1 MYGSMVKIASYG
13 SWRSPIT
20 ADLTASSS
28 VRFSDIQ
35 VYRGRIY
42 WSEMRPDEKGRCV
55 VVEYSDGEIQD
66 CTPAG
71 FNARTT
77 VHEYGG
83 GAYTIVDGVA
93 YFSNFEDQLLY
104 KYEHGKSP
112 IKITNNTD
120 LRHADFFHDAKRK
133 RLICIREDH
142 SVKAPEAVNTIV
154 AIYLDDGSL
163 QTLSEGNDFY
173 SNPRLNPD
181 GSLLAFMTWNHPNMP
196 WDGCELWV
204 AEVEGDGSL
213 GQMTLVSGGL
223 NDSTVQPEWSPDG
236 VLHFVSDKDGWWNLY
251 RWREGKVEHVY
262 PMEAEF
268 GGPHWVFG
276 LSYYGFESEN
286 SIVAIYSKDGLKH
299 LAKIDA
305 DEKTLEEFEKRY
317 TDLSYIKVEEGC
329 AVFVGGNYKTAP
341 KIVKLDL
348 KNGET
353 RVLKRSDYTE
363 IDDGYLS
370 TPMPIEYPTENGLTA
385 HAIFYPPVNKDY
397 IPPEDE
403 LPPLVVKVHG
413 GPTSA
418 TTTTLSWGIQYWT
431 SRGFGLVDVNYGGST
446 GYGREYMHR
455 LNGNWGIVDVDDSIN
470 AAKHLIGQMLADPD
484 RIAIRG
490 GSAGGYTTL
499 SALAFRDFFKAG
511 ASYYGLSD
519 LEVFVGDTH
528 KYESRYLFSLVGPY
542 PERKDLYKKRS
553 AINYLDRIRAPMI
566 IFQGLE
572 DKVVPPNQAELMVD
586 ALRRNGLPVAYIPF
600 EGEQHGFRMAK
611 NIKRS
616 LEAELYFYSKIFGFI
631 PFDDVE
637 TVYIENLE

>member
-1 MYGSMVKIASYG
+1 MVKTAPYG
-13 SWRSPIT
+13 SWKSPIT

-28 VRFSDIQ
+28 VRISDVQ
-35 VYRGRIY
+35 VYGDRVY

-55 VVEYSDGEIQD
+55 VVEHNGGIRD

-83 GAYTIVDGVA
+83 GAYTVADGAV

-112 IKITNNTD
+112 AKITNNPD
-120 LRHADFFHDAKRK
+120 QRHADYFHDAERK
-133 RLICIREDH
+133 RLICVREDH
-142 SVKAPEAVNTIV
+142 SDKALEAVNTIV
-154 AIYLDDGSL
+154 AIKVDDGSS
-163 QTLSEGNDFY
+163 QTLAEGNDFY

-181 GSLLAFMTWNHPNMP
+181 GSFLAFMTWNHPNMP

-204 AEVEGDGSL
+204 ADVEGDGSL
-213 GQMTLVSGGL
+213 GQMTLVSGGPEE
-223 NDSTVQPEWSPDG
+223 SIVQPEWSPDG
-236 VLHFVSDKDGWWNLY
+236 ILHFVSDKDGWWNLH
-251 RWREGKVEHVY
+251 RWREGKVENVC

-276 LSYYGFESEN
+276 LSYYGFESEK
-286 SIVAIYSKDGLKH
+286 SVIAIYSKEGLKH
-299 LAKIDA
+299 LVRIDA
-305 DEKTLEEFEKRY
+305 DEKTLEEFETRY
-317 TDLSYIKVEEGC
+317 TDLSYLKVDEGY
-329 AVFVGGNYKTAP
+329 AVFIGGNYKTAP
-341 KIVKLDL
+341 EVVKLDL
-348 KNGET
+348 KNGDT
-353 RVLKRSDYTE
+353 RVLQRSDYTE

-397 IPPEDE
+397 GPPDDE
-403 LPPLVVKVHG
+403 SPPLIVKVHG

-418 TTTTLSWGIQYWT
+418 TTTTLSWGTQYWT

-446 GYGREYMHR
+446 GYGREYMRR
-455 LNGNWGIVDVDDSIN
+455 LDRNWGLVDVDDSIN
-470 AAKHLIGQMLADPD
+470 AAKYLIGQKLADPE
-484 RIAIRG
+484 RVAIRG

-499 SALAFRDFFKAG
+499 GALAFRDFFKAG

-542 PERKDLYKKRS
+542 PERKDLYEERS
-553 AINYLDRIRAPMI
+553 AINHMDQIRAPMI

-586 ALRRNGLPVAYIPF
+586 ALSRNGLPVAYIPF
-600 EGEQHGFRMAK
+600 EGEQHGFRIAK

-631 PFDDVE
+631 PSDDIE
-637 TVYIENLE
+637 PIHIENLE

>member
-1 MYGSMVKIASYG
+1 MVKTAPYG

-28 VRFSDIQ
+28 VRISDAQ
-35 VYRGRIY
+35 VYGGRIY

-55 VVEYSDGEIQD
+55 VVECSDGEIRD
-66 CTPAG
+66 CTPVG

-83 GAYTIVDGVA
+83 SAYTVVDGA
-93 YFSNFEDQLLY
+93 IYFSNFEDQLLY
-104 KYEHGKSP
+104 KYEHGKP
-112 IKITNNTD
+112 PVKITNNTD
-120 LRHADFFHDAKRK
+120 QRHADYFHDAKRK
-133 RLICIREDH
+133 RLICVREDH
-142 SVKAPEAVNTIV
+142 SDKDLEAVNTVV
-154 AIYLDDGSL
+154 AINVDDGSS
-163 QTLSEGNDFY
+163 QTLAEGNDFY

-181 GSLLAFMTWNHPNMP
+181 GSFLAFMTWNHPNMP

-223 NDSTVQPEWSPDG
+223 NESIVQPEWSPEG
-236 VLHFVSDKDGWWNLY
+236 VLHFVSDKDGWWNLH
-251 RWREGKVEHVY
+251 RWREGKVENVC

-276 LSYYGFESEN
+276 LSYYGFEGEK
-286 SIVAIYSKDGLKH
+286 SIIAIYSKAGLKH
-299 LAKIDA
+299 LARITA
-305 DEKTLEEFEKRY
+305 DEKTLEEFDTRY
-317 TDLSYIKVEEGC
+317 TDLSYLKVEEGF
-329 AVFVGGNYKTAP
+329 AVFIGGNYKTAP
-341 KIVKLDL
+341 EVVKLDL

-353 RVLKRSDYTE
+353 RILKRSDYTE

-385 HAIFYPPVNKDY
+385 HAIFYPPINKDY
-397 IPPEDE
+397 SPPEDE
-403 LPPLVVKVHG
+403 SPPLIVKVHG

-446 GYGREYMHR
+446 GYGREYMRR
-455 LNGNWGIVDVDDSIN
+455 LDGNWGIVDIDDSIN
-470 AAKHLIGQMLADPD
+470 AAKYLIGQKLADPE

-499 SALAFRDFFKAG
+499 GALAFRDFFKAG

-542 PERKDLYKKRS
+542 PERKDLYEERS
-553 AINYLDRIRAPMI
+553 AINHMDQIRAPMI

-572 DKVVPPNQAELMVD
+572 DRVVPPNQAELMVS

-616 LEAELYFYSKIFGFI
+616 LEAELYFYSKIFGFTLSNDI
-631 PFDDVE
+631 EPVH
-637 TVYIENLE
+637 IENLE

>member
-1 MYGSMVKIASYG
+1 MVKTAPYG
-13 SWRSPIT
+13 SWKSPIT

-28 VRFSDIQ
+28 VRISDVQ
-35 VYRGRIY
+35 VYGDRVY

-55 VVEYSDGEIQD
+55 VVEHNGGIRD

-83 GAYTIVDGVA
+83 GAYTVADGAV

-112 IKITNNTD
+112 AKITNNPD
-120 LRHADFFHDAKRK
+120 QRHADYFHDAERK
-133 RLICIREDH
+133 RLICVREDH
-142 SVKAPEAVNTIV
+142 SDKALEAVNTIV
-154 AIYLDDGSL
+154 AIKVDDGSS
-163 QTLSEGNDFY
+163 QTLAEGNDFY

-181 GSLLAFMTWNHPNMP
+181 GSFLAFMTWNHPNMP

-204 AEVEGDGSL
+204 ADVEGDGSL
-213 GQMTLVSGGL
+213 GQMTLVSGGPEE
-223 NDSTVQPEWSPDG
+223 SIVQPEWSPDG
-236 VLHFVSDKDGWWNLY
+236 ILHFVSDKDGWWNLH
-251 RWREGKVEHVY
+251 RWREGKVENVC

-276 LSYYGFESEN
+276 LSYYGFESEK
-286 SIVAIYSKDGLKH
+286 SVIAIYSKEGLKH
-299 LAKIDA
+299 LVRIDA
-305 DEKTLEEFEKRY
+305 DEKTLEEFETRY
-317 TDLSYIKVEEGC
+317 TDLSYLKVDEGY
-329 AVFVGGNYKTAP
+329 AVFIGGNYKTAP
-341 KIVKLDL
+341 EVVKLDL
-348 KNGET
+348 KNGDT

-397 IPPEDE
+397 GPPDDE
-403 LPPLVVKVHG
+403 SPPLIVKVHG

-418 TTTTLSWGIQYWT
+418 TTTTLSWGTQYWT

-446 GYGREYMHR
+446 GYGREYMRR
-455 LNGNWGIVDVDDSIN
+455 LDRNWGLVDVDDSIN
-470 AAKHLIGQMLADPD
+470 AAKYLIGQKLADPE
-484 RIAIRG
+484 RVAIRG

-499 SALAFRDFFKAG
+499 GALAFRDFFKAG

-542 PERKDLYKKRS
+542 PERKDLYEERS
-553 AINYLDRIRAPMI
+553 AINHMDQIRAPMI

-586 ALRRNGLPVAYIPF
+586 ALSRNGLPVAYIPF
-600 EGEQHGFRMAK
+600 EGEQHGFRIAK

-631 PFDDVE
+631 PSDDIE
-637 TVYIENLE
+637 PIHIENLE

>member
-1 MYGSMVKIASYG
+1 
-13 SWRSPIT
+13 
-20 ADLTASSS
+20 
-28 VRFSDIQ
+28 
-35 VYRGRIY
+35 
-42 WSEMRPDEKGRCV
+42 MRPDEKGRCV
-55 VVEYSDGEIQD
+55 IVELSDGEIQD
-66 CTPAG
+66 CIPVG

-83 GAYTIVDGVA
+83 GAYTVADGAV
-93 YFSNFEDQLLY
+93 YFSNFEDQRLY
-104 KYEHGKSP
+104 KYEHGKSLVE
-112 IKITNNTD
+112 ITDNPD
-120 LRHADFFHDAKRK
+120 HRHADYFLDSRGK
-133 RLICIREDH
+133 RLICVREDH
-142 SVKAPEAVNTIV
+142 SDKAHEAVNTIV
-154 AIYLDDGSL
+154 AIYLDDRSS
-163 QTLSEGNDFY
+163 QTLGEGNDFY

-181 GSLLAFMTWNHPNMP
+181 GSSLAFLTWNHPNMP

-204 AEVEGDGSL
+204 VEVEGDGSL

-223 NDSTVQPEWSPDG
+223 NESIIQPRWSPDG
-236 VLHFVSDKDGWWNLY
+236 VLYFVSDKDGWWNLY
-251 RWREGKVEHVY
+251 RWREGKVENVFQ
-262 PMEAEF
+262 MEAEF

-276 LSYYGFESEN
+276 LSYYDFESAN
-286 SIVAIYSKDGLKH
+286 SIIAIYSKDGLKH
-299 LAKIDA
+299 LARIDT
-305 DEKTLEEFEKRY
+305 DDNTLEEFNTQY
-317 TDLSYIKVEEGC
+317 TNMSYLKMEEGY
-329 AVFVGGNYKTAP
+329 AVFIGGNYKTAP
-341 KIVKLDL
+341 EVVKLDL

-353 RVLKRSDYTE
+353 RVLKRSDHTE

-397 IPPEDE
+397 SPPEDE
-403 LPPLVVKVHG
+403 LPPLIVKVHG

-446 GYGREYMHR
+446 GYGREYMRR

-470 AAKHLIGQMLADPD
+470 AAKYLIGQKLADPE

-499 SALAFRDFFKAG
+499 NALAFRDFFKAG

-542 PERKDLYKKRS
+542 PERKDLYEGRS
-553 AINYLDRIRAPMI
+553 AINHLGQIKAPMI

-572 DKVVPPNQAELMVD
+572 DKVVPPNQAELMVE
-586 ALRRNGLPVAYIPF
+586 ALRNNGLPVAYIPF

-616 LEAELYFYSKIFGFI
+616 LEAELYFYSKIFTFT
-631 PFDDVE
+631 PSDDIEPVH
-637 TVYIENLE
+637 IENLE

>member
-1 MYGSMVKIASYG
+1 MVKTAPYG
-13 SWRSPIT
+13 SWKSPIT

-28 VRFSDIQ
+28 VRISDVQ
-35 VYRGRIY
+35 VYGDRVY

-55 VVEYSDGEIQD
+55 VVEHNGGIRD

-83 GAYTIVDGVA
+83 GAYTVADGAV

-112 IKITNNTD
+112 AKITNNPD
-120 LRHADFFHDAKRK
+120 QRHADYFHDAERK
-133 RLICIREDH
+133 RLICVREDH
-142 SVKAPEAVNTIV
+142 SDKALEAVNTIV
-154 AIYLDDGSL
+154 AINVDDGSS
-163 QTLSEGNDFY
+163 QTLAEGNDFY

-181 GSLLAFMTWNHPNMP
+181 GSFLAFMTWNHPNMP

-204 AEVEGDGSL
+204 ADVEGDGSL
-213 GQMTLVSGGL
+213 GQMTLVSGGPEE
-223 NDSTVQPEWSPDG
+223 SIVQPEWSPDG
-236 VLHFVSDKDGWWNLY
+236 ILHFVSDKDGWWNLH
-251 RWREGKVEHVY
+251 RWREGKVENVC

-276 LSYYGFESEN
+276 LSYYGFESEK
-286 SIVAIYSKDGLKH
+286 SVIAIYSKEGLKH
-299 LAKIDA
+299 LVRIDA
-305 DEKTLEEFEKRY
+305 DEKTLEEFETRY
-317 TDLSYIKVEEGC
+317 TDLSYLKVDEGY
-329 AVFVGGNYKTAP
+329 AVFIGGNYKTAP
-341 KIVKLDL
+341 EVVKLDL
-348 KNGET
+348 KNGDT

-397 IPPEDE
+397 GPPDDE
-403 LPPLVVKVHG
+403 SPPLIVKVHG

-418 TTTTLSWGIQYWT
+418 TTTTLSWGTQYWT

-446 GYGREYMHR
+446 GYGREYMRR
-455 LNGNWGIVDVDDSIN
+455 LDRNWGLVDVDDSIN
-470 AAKHLIGQMLADPD
+470 AAKYLIGQKLADPE
-484 RIAIRG
+484 RVAIRG

-499 SALAFRDFFKAG
+499 GALAFRDFFKAG

-542 PERKDLYKKRS
+542 PERKDLYEERS
-553 AINYLDRIRAPMI
+553 AINHMDQIRAPMI

-616 LEAELYFYSKIFGFI
+616 LEAELYFYSKIFGFT
-631 PFDDVE
+631 PSDDIEPVH
-637 TVYIENLE
+637 IENLE

>member
-1 MYGSMVKIASYG
+1 MAKIASYG
-13 SWRSPIT
+13 SWRSPIS

-28 VRFSDIQ
+28 VRISDVQ
-35 VYRGRIY
+35 AYGGRVY

-55 VVEYSDGEIQD
+55 VVEHSDGGISD
-66 CTPAG
+66 CTPVG

-83 GAYTIVDGVA
+83 GAYTVA
-93 YFSNFEDQLLY
+93 EGAVYFSNFEDQLLY
-104 KYEHGKSP
+104 KYEHGKHP
-112 IKITNNTD
+112 VKITDNPD
-120 LRHADFFHDAKRK
+120 QRHADYFHDAKAK
-133 RLICIREDH
+133 RLICVREDH
-142 SVKAPEAVNTIV
+142 SDKALEAVNTIV
-154 AIYLDDGSL
+154 AIRLDDGSS
-163 QTLSEGNDFY
+163 QTLAEGNDFY

-181 GSLLAFMTWNHPNMP
+181 RSSLAFMTWNHPNMP

-213 GQMTLVSGGL
+213 GQMTLVSGGPEE
-223 NDSTVQPEWSPDG
+223 SIVQPEWSPDG

-251 RWREGKVEHVY
+251 RWREGKVENVC

-276 LSYYGFESEN
+276 LSYYGFESAN
-286 SIVAIYSKDGLKH
+286 SIVAIYSKDGFRH
-299 LAKIDA
+299 LARVDA
-305 DEKTLEEFEKRY
+305 DEKILEELETRY
-317 TDLSYIKVEEGC
+317 TDLSYLKVKEGH
-329 AVFVGGNYKTAP
+329 ASFIGGNYKTAP
-341 KIVKLDL
+341 EVVKLDL

-353 RVLKRSDYTE
+353 RVLKRSDYTD
-363 IDDGYLS
+363 IDEGYLS
-370 TPMPIEYPTENGLTA
+370 NPVPIKYPTDNGLTA
-385 HAIFYPPVNKDY
+385 HAIFYPPGNKDY
-397 IPPEDE
+397 SPHEDE
-403 LPPLVVKVHG
+403 LPPLIVKVHG

-446 GYGREYMHR
+446 GYGREYMRR
-455 LNGNWGIVDVDDSIN
+455 LNGNWGVVDIDDSIN
-470 AAKHLIGQMLADPD
+470 AAKHLIGQKLADPG
-484 RIAIRG
+484 RVAIRG

-528 KYESRYLFSLVGPY
+528 KYESRYLFRLVGPY
-542 PERKDLYKKRS
+542 PERKDLYKERS
-553 AINYLDRIRAPMI
+553 AINHLDQIRAPMI

-631 PFDDVE
+631 PSNDVE
-637 TVYIENLE
+637 PVHIENLE